1 MTGLQIEEARKTY
14 GAQLKAY
21 QEKKLTLQKQKKELE
36 AKRNT
41 TPDGEERFA
50 EEAAVLELTMQALE
64 EKQSEY
70 QEYMDKLTEQ
80 WVAAANVVVAKQQG
94 EAMSEAVEDLGKI
107 MEVARR
113 IMKGGVVPQTDEKKL
128 MDYNPDLYQMAKSI
142 GAAAKQREK
151 EHYKSLWEE
160 EEPKETED
168 PTETANQMEACGGEP
183 DIVSVEETV
192 ASVSTESGVD
202 FGIK

>member
-1 MTGLQIEEARKTY
+1 MKIEEARQTY
-14 GAQLKAY
+14 SAQLKAY
-21 QEKKLTLQKQKKELE
+21 QEKKLTLQKQKEELE
-36 AKRNT
+36 SKMNT
-41 TPDGEERFA
+41 TPDGENVFA

-80 WVAAANVVVAKQQG
+80 WVAAANMVVAKQQG

-151 EHYKSLWEE
+151 EKYKSLWEE

-168 PTETANQMEACGGEP
+168 PTETANQMEAFGEEP
-183 DIVSVEETV
+183 DIVSADEVA
-192 ASVSTESGVD
+192 ASVGAESGM
-202 FGIK
+202 ILE